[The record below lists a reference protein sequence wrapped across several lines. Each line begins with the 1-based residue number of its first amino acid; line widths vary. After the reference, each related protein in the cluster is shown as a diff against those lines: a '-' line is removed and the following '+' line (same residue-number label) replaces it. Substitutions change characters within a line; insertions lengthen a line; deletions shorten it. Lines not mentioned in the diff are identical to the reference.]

1 MEGGI
6 RHGLEDL
13 TGFAVD
19 VVRQAGAKAL
29 EYYGTG
35 RPQMKF
41 DESAITEAEIRLTQ
55 LFHQM
60 LQERYPEHQVF
71 ARDRVNDKYSHDAKR
86 YLWIF
91 DALDGVANF
100 QAGIPIWGVS
110 VALLDNFWPILG
122 AFFMP
127 ATNDL
132 FYASV
137 GKSAFWG
144 EDPITISSGE
154 DINGESL
161 LLTYSRFH
169 LQYHSTFPGKIRSLG
184 CACAHI
190 CYVATGRADVALVA
204 NETFQGLAAA
214 RVIIEAAGGKIWKI
228 DGGEF
233 YLNEYLDGQRI
244 DDHLLAATPEVIS
257 QVRTYLNK
265 R

>member
-1 MEGGI
+1 MEGEI
-6 RHGLEDL
+6 RHGLEEL
-13 TGFAVD
+13 TGFAVE

-41 DESAITEAEIRLTQ
+41 DERVITEAEIRLTE
-55 LFHQM
+55 LFHRM
-60 LQERYPEHQVF
+60 LEEKYPEHQVF
-71 ARDRVNDKYSHDAKR
+71 ARDRVNDQYSHDEKR
-86 YLWIF
+86 YLWVF

-127 ATNDL
+127 ATQDL
-132 FYASV
+132 FYASA
-137 GKSAFWG
+137 GQSAFWG
-144 EDPITISSGE
+144 EDPITVSSDE
-154 DINGESL
+154 DINDESL

-184 CACAHI
+184 CAAAHI
-190 CYVATGRADVALVA
+190 CYVATGRADAALVA
-204 NETFQGLAAA
+204 NESFQGLAAA
-214 RVIIEAAGGKIWKI
+214 RVIIEATGGKIWKI

-233 YLNEYLDGQRI
+233 YLNEYLDGQKI
-244 DDHLLAATPEVIS
+244 DDHLLAAAPDVIS
-257 QVRTYLNK
+257 QVRSCLHK